1 MSAQFDLDF
10 SDAEDGG
17 IFFVTSEDLE
27 PLAEGAGMQGLSV
40 CRIDLADYVDHDTL
54 FDRLT
59 PALRLPAD
67 FGRNWDALADSMRDL
82 SWLKASGYILLFD
95 HAEGMRDRNEDDFD
109 TLLDI
114 LEEATDYWQ
123 DASTPFFVFFALPE
137 SAFDDAELD
146 DTEA

>member
-10 SDAEDGG
+10 GDAEHGG

-27 PLAEGAGMQGLSV
+27 PLAEAAGMQGLRV
-40 CRIDLADYVDHDTL
+40 CRVNLAEYTDHDAL

-59 PALRLPAD
+59 QALQLPTD

-95 HAEGMRDRNEDDFD
+95 HAQDMRDRNEDDFD
-109 TLLDI
+109 MLLDI
-114 LEEATDYWQ
+114 LEEAVDYWQ
-123 DASTPFFVFFALPE
+123 EANAPFFVFFALPE
-137 SAFDDAELD
+137 SAFDEADA
-146 DTEA
+146 